1 MVATAA
7 ATAGDTAGDIPTRE
21 ARSAGA
27 QHTKQ
32 DTIACHVQVGVGSIS
47 QEYVLTLSHCLPVAA
62 CSYASP
68 SGGYGASGG
77 SYGPERGA
85 SRGPP
90 RTDPYRR

>member
-1 MVATAA
+1 MPCT
-7 ATAGDTAGDIPTRE
+7 GWRREHPTIMR
-21 ARSAGA
+21 
-27 QHTKQ
+27 
-32 DTIACHVQVGVGSIS
+32 V
-47 QEYVLTLSHCLPVAA
+47 TLLRCLLVAA